1 MLFRAFRNPRFLLL
15 GALVA
20 AGIALPILGALA

>member
-1 MLFRAFRNPRFLLL
+1 VPFGPFLLL

-20 AGIALPILGALA
+20 AVAGSLLDLA